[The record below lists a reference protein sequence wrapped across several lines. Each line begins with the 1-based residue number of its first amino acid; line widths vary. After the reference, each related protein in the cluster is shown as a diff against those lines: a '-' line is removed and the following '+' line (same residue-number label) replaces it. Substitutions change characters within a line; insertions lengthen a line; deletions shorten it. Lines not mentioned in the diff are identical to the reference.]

1 MATWSVRKV
10 ADLCNPSS
18 RSALIRQERLRYGE
32 TAKQLR
38 QLVDQLEILMLVE
51 QLQSV
56 VMWCAAFNQL
66 EDREVLDLLVA
77 ATPNTPN

>member
-1 MATWSVRKV
+1 MIFDPAVKLT
-10 ADLCNPSS
+10 
-18 RSALIRQERLRYGE
+18 
-32 TAKQLR
+32 T
-38 QLVDQLEILMLVE
+38 DQLEILMLVE

-56 VMWCAAFNQL
+56 GMWCAAFNQL

>member
-1 MATWSVRKV
+1 
-10 ADLCNPSS
+10 
-18 RSALIRQERLRYGE
+18 LRYGE

-38 QLVDQLEILMLVE
+38 HLVDQLEILMLVE

-56 VMWCAAFNQL
+56 GMWCAAFNQL

-77 ATPNTPN
+77 ATPDTPN

>member
-1 MATWSVRKV
+1 MW
-10 ADLCNPSS
+10 
-18 RSALIRQERLRYGE
+18 YGE

-51 QLQSV
+51 QLQFV
-56 VMWCAAFNQL
+56 GMWCSAFNQL

-77 ATPNTPN
+77 ATPDTPN

>member
-1 MATWSVRKV
+1 M
-10 ADLCNPSS
+10 
-18 RSALIRQERLRYGE
+18 RYGE

-51 QLQSV
+51 QLQFV
-56 VMWCAAFNQL
+56 GMWCSAFNQL

-77 ATPNTPN
+77 AIPDTPN

>member
-1 MATWSVRKV
+1 M
-10 ADLCNPSS
+10 
-18 RSALIRQERLRYGE
+18 RYGE

-56 VMWCAAFNQL
+56 GMWRAAFNQL
-66 EDREVLDLLVA
+66 GDREVLDLLVA
-77 ATPNTPN
+77 ATPDTPN